1 MKLTHRGQIVF
12 AISLTFTVL
21 ATLYGLAWVMDHIN
35 WVGDHYCFH
44 SSLVCYGLDK

>member
-12 AISLTFTVL
+12 GISLLVT
-21 ATLYGLAWVMDHIN
+21 GLVAFAGLVWIADHIN

-44 SSLVCYGLDK
+44 SSLQCYGLDK